1 MQMVEQILPDIY
13 RIEIPLPKSPLKS
26 LNAYVV
32 KGKERFLVVDTGWN
46 HEACLRS
53 MQSGLKELD
62 VDLNKTDFFITH
74 LHADHIGLAGEIMT
88 KTGKVYLGAVDASVA
103 ASDVERTKE
112 RVDHMFR
119 TYVSHG
125 FPEEELRRAVA
136 NHPGYRYVSQRP
148 LHFSTLREGDRIE
161 IGDYSFT
168 AIETPGHSPGHI
180 CLYEPKAKILF
191 SGDHILFDITPNITR
206 WPEMEDSLGQYLTSL
221 DKTYG
226 LDVKLVLPG
235 HRSVM
240 NNHRER
246 IVALRDHHAKRL
258 QEALHAV
265 ANGGKT
271 AWEVAPHLSWDI
283 AVRSWEQFPT
293 VQKWFAL
300 GETIA
305 HLKHL
310 EVCGNLVSKEH
321 GGRILF
327 SQR

>member
-1 MQMVEQILPDIY
+1 MSEQILPGIY

-26 LNAYVV
+26 LNAYMI
-32 KGKERFLVVDTGWN
+32 KGRERSLVIDTGWN
-46 HEACLRS
+46 HEACLDA
-53 MQSGLKELD
+53 MHAGLKDLH

-74 LHADHIGLAGEIMT
+74 LHADHIGLVGDLVT
-88 KTGKVYLGAVDASVA
+88 STGRVFFGAVEASVVT
-103 ASDVERTKE
+103 SDVERTKE
-112 RVDHMFR
+112 RVDHMFK

-125 FPEEELRRAVA
+125 FPEEELRRAVE
-136 NHPGYRYVSQRP
+136 NHPGRYVSPRP
-148 LHFSTLREGDRIE
+148 LHFSTLREGDKIE

-168 AIETPGHSPGHI
+168 ALETPGHSPGHI

-206 WPEMEDSLGQYLTSL
+206 WPEMEDSLGQYLASL
-221 DKTYG
+221 DKTDR
-226 LDVKLVLPG
+226 LDVEWVLPG

-240 NNHRER
+240 KNHRKR
-246 IVALRDHHAKRL
+246 IAALREHHAKRL
-258 QEALHAV
+258 QEAGQAV

-283 AVRSWEQFPT
+283 AVRTWDQFPS

-300 GETIA
+300 GETMA

-310 EVCGNLVSKEH
+310 EACGSLVSKEH
-321 GGRILF
+321 KGRILF
-327 SQR
+327 SKP

>member
-1 MQMVEQILPDIY
+1 MIEQILPDMY
-13 RIEIPLPKSPLKS
+13 RIEIPLPESPLKS
-26 LNAYVV
+26 LNAYVIES
-32 KGKERFLVVDTGWN
+32 KERSLVIDTGWN
-46 HEACLRS
+46 HEACLHAMR
-53 MQSGLKELD
+53 SGLKDLD

-74 LHADHIGLAGEIMT
+74 LHADHIGLVGELMT
-88 KTGKVYLGAVDASVA
+88 KTSKVYLGAVDASVA

-112 RVDHMFR
+112 RVDHMFK

-136 NHPGYRYVSQRP
+136 NHPGYRYLSPKP
-148 LHFSTLREGDRIE
+148 LHFSTLREGDRIA

-168 AIETPGHSPGHI
+168 SIETPGHSPGHI
-180 CLYEPKAKILF
+180 CLYEPREKILL

-206 WPEMEDSLGQYLTSL
+206 WPEMEDSLGQYLASL
-221 DKTYG
+221 EKTYS
-226 LDVKLVLPG
+226 LDVKRVLPG
-235 HRSVM
+235 HRSAM
-240 NNHRER
+240 NDHRER
-246 IVALRDHHAKRL
+246 IMELRTHHKKRL
-258 QEALHAV
+258 DEALHALE
-265 ANGGKT
+265 NGGKM

-310 EVCGNLVSKEH
+310 EANGSIVSKEYN
-321 GGRILF
+321 GRILF
-327 SQR
+327 SKR